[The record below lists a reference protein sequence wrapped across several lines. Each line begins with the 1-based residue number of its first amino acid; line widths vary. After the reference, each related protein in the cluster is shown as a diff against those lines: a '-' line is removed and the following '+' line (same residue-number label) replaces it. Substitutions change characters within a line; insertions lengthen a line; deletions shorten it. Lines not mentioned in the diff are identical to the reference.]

1 MAMTMTTMMMKGH
14 LVFNISHRLDVRPQG
29 KDGIGKTG
37 HTVTNLQKDKASL
50 KVKVDKLM

>member
-1 MAMTMTTMMMKGH
+1 MAMTMTTMMIGH

-37 HTVTNLQKDKASL
+37 DTVANLQKDKPYL
-50 KVKVDKLM
+50 KVKVDL